1 MTERA
6 LCVSSTVKSLLW
18 FCMSIS
24 VTLMIAVLSSMP
36 ITCGLTSPPRS
47 FWSRFGPK
55 ITARL
60 AAVILFPGIWKAEE
74 EEAVMEVKVKM
85 EYAVVNEVCETW
97 SCWISFYITENQ
109 QAAAA

>member
-6 LCVSSTVKSLLW
+6 LWVSSTVKSLLW

-36 ITCGLTSPPRS
+36 ITFGLTSPPRS

-60 AAVILFPGIWKAEE
+60 AAVILFPGIWRAEE
-74 EEAVMEVKVKM
+74 EEAVMEVKVQM
-85 EYAVVNEVCETW
+85 EYAVVN
-97 SCWISFYITENQ
+97 
-109 QAAAA
+109 